1 MLNVVALMGR
11 LVADPELRHTPN
23 GIATCTFRIACDRSY
38 AKAGEERKADFL
50 DIVVW
55 RQTAEF
61 VCKYFHKGSL
71 IALDGSIQTRNYE
84 DKNGNKR
91 TAFEIA
97 ASNVH
102 FADSKGSG
110 GNGGYAA
117 STAPAE
123 YSRASAA
130 QPASYASG
138 TVDDFAVLDDN
149 EDLPF

>member
-23 GIATCTFRIACDRSY
+23 GIATCTFRIAVDRSF

-55 RQTAEF
+55 RQSAEF

-71 IALDGSIQTRNYE
+71 VAVDGSIQTRNYE

-91 TAFEIA
+91 TAFEIV

-102 FADSKGSG
+102 FAESKGSSG
-110 GNGGYAA
+110 GNSGSNNQDYTR
-117 STAPAE
+117 SAPAI
-123 YSRASAA
+123 
-130 QPASYASG
+130 QPSG
-138 TVDDFAVLDDN
+138 YESGSTDDFAAMDSD